1 MATHSSILAQ
11 EILWTEEPSRLQ
23 WMKWK
28 RVVHDLET
36 KQQQH
41 FCYWQKV
48 FKMLLKLI
56 IKYCYVYK
64 FSHKS
69 RMVCIFFFKE
79 KGKNKTI
86 ILSPFSI
93 CTPPP
98 VYSWKGGYTEGVG
111 SESALLQP
119 AIRDIY
125 SMVSSDLKPPG
136 SWLVCAGRVNTQGKQ
151 S

>member
-1 MATHSSILAQ
+1 MSINFPTNQ
-11 EILWTEEPSRLQ
+11 GW
-23 WMKWK
+23 
-28 RVVHDLET
+28 
-36 KQQQH
+36 
-41 FCYWQKV
+41 CV
-48 FKMLLKLI
+48 F
-56 IKYCYVYK
+56 
-64 FSHKS
+64 
-69 RMVCIFFFKE
+69 FFFKE

-136 SWLVCAGRVNTQGKQ
+136 SWGPT
-151 S
+151 